1 MTYLTDGPILV
12 RRREGDRHR
21 SRAVAAMCYLL
32 PFVLAPLILGSVA
45 LYYSVKT
52 HGNLRDLQAI
62 EAALNDLN
70 DRLIAG
76 GPALTPEQRT
86 LLTESIADLQG
97 TLQSA
102 QAAREWHSSRLWA
115 VGFVTVGVV
124 LLIVWVIVFLRLFRP
139 RPQV

>member
-1 MTYLTDGPILV
+1 
-12 RRREGDRHR
+12 
-21 SRAVAAMCYLL
+21 MCYLL

-45 LYYSVKT
+45 LYYSAKT
-52 HGNLRDLQAI
+52 RGDLRDLQAI

-115 VGFVTVGVV
+115 IGFVALGAL
-124 LLIVWVIVFLRLFRP
+124 LLIVWAIVILRLIRP
-139 RPQV
+139 RPQI